1 MRLGT
6 GFSTITLPVREKL
19 KMSDVKAFFDGLTS
33 AVDASKI
40 AGMNAVYQFNIGE
53 GVYTV
58 AVADGALSVSEAPA
72 EKASIVLTMAEADF
86 LALTKGELN
95 GQQAFLTGKL
105 KIKGDMTLAMKLQSV
120 FNIG

>member
-1 MRLGT
+1 
-6 GFSTITLPVREKL
+6 
-19 KMSDVKAFFDGLTS
+19 MSDVKAFFDGLTS
-33 AVDASKI
+33 AVDSSKI
-40 AGMNAVYQFNIGE
+40 AGMNAVYQFNIGD

-58 AVADGALSVSEAPA
+58 AVADGALNVSEAPA

>member
-1 MRLGT
+1 
-6 GFSTITLPVREKL
+6 
-19 KMSDVKAFFDGLTS
+19 MSEVKAFFDGLS
-33 AVDASKI
+33 AAVDASKI
-40 AGMNAVYQFNIGE
+40 AGMNAVYQFNIGDA
-53 GVYTV
+53 VYAV
-58 AVADGALSVSEAPA
+58 SVADGALNVSEGAA
-72 EKASIVLTMAEADF
+72 EKASIELTMAEADF